1 MAKRSIRELKGGSLA
16 LGKLPEGCRLCSRGS
31 KMVLFVTGLCDSA
44 CYYCPLSQ
52 EKSGKDVVFADEMP
66 ISDDDDILYEVES
79 IGAEGAGLSG
89 GDPLCSLERTLN
101 FVTLL
106 KTRKGREFHLHL
118 YTSQADA
125 PPEFIRQL
133 SNAGLDEIR
142 FHPQGTDWSGI
153 KYALDIGMNV
163 GIEIPVIPNQSEHL
177 IRVAQRAEEMG
188 VSFLNM
194 NELESSETNFERLV
208 SLGMK
213 LTSLEGAS
221 IRGSAETAEKV
232 LQWGTENLKSL
243 TLHFCSARYKD
254 SVQLRNR
261 LERRLTNII
270 RPLEEREDNEPLLIL
285 GVIRAPHGQSL
296 NDDHLQFLEHNL
308 RDSFEVPQEL
318 MNIDYRRRRIEIAPW
333 ILEEIAED
341 LRHMFTHS
349 QVLEIGIAHEY
360 PTWDRLQTLFD
371 PL

>member
-1 MAKRSIRELKGGSLA
+1 MAKRSIRELKGGSLV

-66 ISDDDDILYEVES
+66 ISDKEDILYEVES

-89 GDPLCSLERTLN
+89 GDPLCSLERTLS
-101 FVTLL
+101 FVALL
-106 KTRKGREFHLHL
+106 KTRRGKRFHLHL

-125 PPEFIRQL
+125 LPEVIRQL
-133 SNAGLDEIR
+133 SDAGLDEIR
-142 FHPQGTDWSGI
+142 FHPQGSNWSGI
-153 KYALDIGMNV
+153 RYALDIGMNV
-163 GIEIPVIPNQSEHL
+163 GIEMPAIPNQSEHL

-213 LTSLEGAS
+213 LTSLDEAS

-232 LQWGTENLKSL
+232 LQWGAENLKSL

-261 LERRLTNII
+261 LERRLTNVI
-270 RPLEEREDNEPLLIL
+270 RPLEEREDNEPLLVL
-285 GVIRAPHGQSL
+285 GIVRAPHGQEL
-296 NDDHLQFLEHNL
+296 NEDHLQFLEHEL
-308 RDSFEVPQEL
+308 QDLFEVPQKF
-318 MNIDYRRRRIEIAPW
+318 MSVDYKRKRIEIAPW
-333 ILEEIAED
+333 ILEEIAGD
-341 LRHMFTHS
+341 LRRAFTQS
-349 QVLEIGIAHEY
+349 QALEIGIVHEY
-360 PTWDRLQTLFD
+360 PTWDRLQTLFE

>member
-1 MAKRSIRELKGGSLA
+1 MAKRSIRELKGDSLV

-66 ISDDDDILYEVES
+66 VSDEEDILHEAES
-79 IGAEGAGLSG
+79 VGAEGAGLSG
-89 GDPLCSLERTLN
+89 GDPLCSFKRTLS

-106 KTRKGREFHLHL
+106 KTRKGKKFHLHL

-125 PPEFIRQL
+125 PPEVIRRL
-133 SNAGLDEIR
+133 SDAGLDEIR

-153 KYALDIGMNV
+153 RHALGTRMSV
-163 GIEIPVIPNQSEHL
+163 GIEMPAIPNQSEHL

-208 SLGMK
+208 SLGMR
-213 LTSLEGAS
+213 LTSLDEAS

-232 LQWGTENLKSL
+232 LQWGAENLKSL

-261 LERRLTNII
+261 LERRLTHVI

-285 GVIRAPHGQSL
+285 GVVRSPHGQSL
-296 NDDHLQFLEHNL
+296 NEDHLQSLEHSL

-318 MNIDYRRRRIEIAPW
+318 MNVDYRRRRIEIAPW

-341 LRHMFTHS
+341 LRHMFIHS